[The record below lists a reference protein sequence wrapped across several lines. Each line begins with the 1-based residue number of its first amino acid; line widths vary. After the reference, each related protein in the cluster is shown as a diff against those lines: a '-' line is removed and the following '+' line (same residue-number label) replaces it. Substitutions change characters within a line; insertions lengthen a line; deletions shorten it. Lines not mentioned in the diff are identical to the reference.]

1 MKIQTKYF
9 GEVEINE
16 QHVITFPN
24 GLPGFQNQKKFILMD
39 LPDNPTFEI
48 LQSIDQE
55 TVAFV
60 LASPYQF
67 YQDYQI
73 DLDDSIL
80 EQLSITTPEDVR
92 VYGILTLKDQFQQS
106 TINLQ
111 APIVLNHKQRL
122 AKQYITNDPNYATR
136 APIVPVEKQGV

>member
-16 QHVITFPN
+16 QHIMTFPN
-24 GLPGFQNQKKFILMD
+24 GLPGFQNQKQFILMD
-39 LPDNPTFEI
+39 LPDNPVFQI
-48 LQSIDQE
+48 LQSIEQE

-67 YQDYQI
+67 YQDYHI

-80 EQLSITTPEDVR
+80 EQLSITRPEDVR
-92 VYGILTLKDQFQQS
+92 VYGILTLNDDFEKS

-111 APIVLNHKQRL
+111 APIILNDKKHL

-136 APIVPVEKQGV
+136 APIVPVGKQGV